1 MRHLFKT
8 KQLSRSNVNQ
18 SMASSKKSIYS
29 ALGANLLI
37 ALTKFIAGYISNSA
51 SMIAEGIHSLV
62 DTTNQLLLLLGIR
75 RSKRAPDAAHPF
87 GYGKELYFWSF
98 IVSILIFGLGGG
110 ISIYQGIIHMA
121 NPEPLGDPTISYLVL
136 AISVLFEGASLVV
149 AAKAFN
155 FTRGEMGWWE
165 AVVKSKDPSTFLVL
179 FEDAAAVTGLLIV
192 ASCIFLAHKLN
203 LPILD
208 GLASLLVGLL
218 LVVVSALLARE
229 SRSLLMGEG
238 IAPETKN
245 SIVHIAGQHTS
256 VEQVKQ
262 ILSTYQSPDEVIL
275 MLILVFRE
283 QLTTAQINT
292 AIDEIRERIREQFP
306 LVKFIIIQP
315 ATL

>member
-155 FTRGEMGWWE
+155 FTRGEMGWW
-165 AVVKSKDPSTFLVL
+165 
-179 FEDAAAVTGLLIV
+179 AAAVTGLLIV